1 MELFYSTNITDN
13 KIILNKEESNHCIN
27 VLRYSIGD
35 EINIVD
41 GVGNM
46 YVGIVSEIINKECF
60 VKIIKTINDFKNKD
74 YYIHVGIS
82 PIKNHSR
89 FEWFVEKAVEVG
101 IDEISIINCAR
112 TIKKSIRKNRIDRI
126 SQIAMKQTIKAKLPS
141 INYDVSFE
149 DFIQNNLQGSK
160 YICHL
165 NKEITKT
172 LFDCSNN
179 FKYKQSSILI
189 GPEGDFTEY
198 EVESALKEN
207 FIEISLGHSRL
218 RTETAGVVAC
228 NLLNVMYE
236 NKER

>member
-1 MELFYSTNITDN
+1 M
-13 KIILNKEESNHCIN
+13 
-27 VLRYSIGD
+27 RYSIGD

-46 YVGIVSEIINKECF
+46 HVGIVSEIINKECF